1 MDHFVYIAAS
11 GAKEAMLAQAT
22 NANNL
27 ANASTTAFKA
37 DLIEAQTVYLRGV
50 GAESRAYNVIEGT
63 GVDFEEGVIGQ
74 TGRDLDLAIN
84 GEGWFAVQAPNGNG
98 AEAVSRRGDFRVD
111 EFGQIVNGAGE
122 ALLGN
127 DGPIALPP
135 FSSLSIG
142 DDGTVSIIP
151 LGEQPN
157 AVAVLDRIKLVNPDP
172 STLTKGE
179 YGLLRTADGLSPPAD
194 ASVRL
199 VTGAL
204 ESSNVNPVSA
214 MVRMI
219 ELSRQFEHFVK
230 LMKVAEDV
238 DTSSATLMRMQS

>member
-1 MDHFVYIAAS
+1 MDHFVYIAAA
-11 GAKEAMLAQAT
+11 GAKESMLAQAA
-22 NANNL
+22 NAHNL
-27 ANASTTAFKA
+27 ANASTTGFKA
-37 DLIEAQTVYLRGV
+37 DLIEAQTVYLRGA
-50 GAESRAYNVIEGT
+50 GTESRAYNVIEDT
-63 GVDFEEGVIGQ
+63 GVDFEPGVIEQ

-84 GEGWFAVQAPNGNG
+84 GDGWFAVQSANGNG
-98 AEAVSRRGDFRVD
+98 GESLTRRGDFRVD
-111 EFGQIVNGAGE
+111 ELGQIVNGAGE
-122 ALLGN
+122 ALMGN

-142 DDGTVSIIP
+142 SDGTVSIVP
-151 LGEQPN
+151 LGELPN
-157 AVAVLDRIKLVNPDP
+157 AVAVLDRVKMVNPSQDAL
-172 STLTKGE
+172 SKSE
-179 YGLLRTADGLSPPAD
+179 YGLLQTASGLSSPAD
-194 ASVRL
+194 ANVRL
-199 VTGAL
+199 ITGAL